1 MWSGSLSDP
10 KVMRLR
16 GCDGRAAKPP
26 TARLSSHPPGP
37 LSHRL
42 QRCGIGSDSVASDRH
57 PLALSA
63 LRMPLVTPPTDAQVL
78 TVQPLCLQTVH
89 VEATM
94 APNDNLRILGFG
106 NPLLDISA
114 TVDQKEMDK
123 WGVKP
128 GDIILADEGG
138 KHKPMYGELTKTHKV
153 EYIAGGATQNSIRV
167 AQWMNGTPGTTAFI
181 GCIGKDAFGE
191 QLESAAKADGV
202 DVHYY
207 KQDKVETGTC
217 AVLVP
222 AGGDRALI
230 ANLAA
235 ANCYDKAHFDSAPV
249 QALLKSTKIVY
260 CAGFPL
266 TTPAGPPTIMA
277 MGKELNESGKTF
289 CMNLSA
295 PFIIQVP
302 PFKAAL
308 DAALAHVDFLFG
320 NETEAATYGEVS
332 GWGKDVATVALKLA
346 AMPKACGSRPRV
358 VVFTQGCDPTI
369 VACGGTVSQ
378 FPVPK
383 LDKKDLVDNGAGDAF
398 VGGFLSR
405 FHGRGP
411 CHVRRGGQLRRAPDY
426 PGLGL
431 QDPSTPAA
439 F

>member
-1 MWSGSLSDP
+1 
-10 KVMRLR
+10 
-16 GCDGRAAKPP
+16 
-26 TARLSSHPPGP
+26 
-37 LSHRL
+37 
-42 QRCGIGSDSVASDRH
+42 
-57 PLALSA
+57 
-63 LRMPLVTPPTDAQVL
+63 
-78 TVQPLCLQTVH
+78 
-89 VEATM
+89 M
-94 APNDNLRILGFG
+94 ADLRILGFG

-114 TVDQKEMDK
+114 VVEQKEMDK

-138 KHKPMYGELTKTHKV
+138 KHKPMYAELAKDYPV

-167 AQWMNGTPGTTAFI
+167 AQWMLGAPGATAFI
-181 GCIGKDAFGE
+181 GCIGTDKFGE
-191 QLESAAKADGV
+191 QLEAAAKGDGV
-202 DVHYY
+202 NVQYF

-249 QALLKSTKIVY
+249 QALLNSTKIVY
-260 CAGFPL
+260 TAGFPL

-277 MGKELNESGKTF
+277 MGKALNESGKTF

-332 GWGKDVATVALKLA
+332 GWGTDVATVAKKIS

-358 VVFTQGCDPTI
+358 VVFTQGSDPTL
-369 VACGGTVSQ
+369 VACGGVVNS
-378 FPVPK
+378 FPVEMLPK
-383 LDKKDLVDNGAGDAF
+383 EKLVDTNGAGDAF
-398 VGGFLSR
+398 VGGFLAMLAKGSDLAACVAAGNYAAR
-405 FHGRGP
+405 QIIQVSG
-411 CHVRRGGQLRRAPDY
+411 CKI
-426 PGLGL
+426 
-431 QDPSTPAA
+431 PSYPAA
-439 F
+439 P